1 MTPTDLHRT
10 TAPRAWVRS
19 TLPFAVAAAL
29 LAGASAARAA
39 RTATA
44 DVVVVVDTSTS
55 MREPGMDP
63 QRTSLLVSKL
73 LADISPGSLAV
84 VRLLDLHDDAELL
97 PSRNTGKF
105 APCTEDPSRQ
115 CEAVEPA
122 NDWWAEARRRR
133 LGALVRPAPA
143 DAAYKQ
149 ALEAHLSQ
157 RIHNSLFDLALRSA
171 QGVLDEWRQG
181 HPGAAGVPQT
191 VIWLSDG
198 RSDNESLV
206 GEAVRDLTQ
215 AGVAVEAV
223 VFGRGDT
230 RLPLRLGLATHQVK
244 TPAEL
249 MRAFAGAFRRIVQAP
264 YEMDS
269 LLASAPTFE
278 MKRGVDEAWVVVYG
292 DDTLSS
298 AEVEGPGGVVTAD
311 HAADRWPGAGAYR
324 VAYLQHPPAGSWR
337 IRAQGGGAATA
348 YAVVQ
353 RSSLA
358 PALLAP
364 ARAISGT
371 PVTVEAAVVT
381 AGGEPLRD
389 PAILREAT
397 LAAEVAGATVP
408 LHDDGRDGD
417 RQPGD
422 GRYSGRATFSGLGK
436 QPVRVH
442 LVTPLVDRW
451 TTASVEVSGRFL
463 ADGKPIEVDLGR
475 LGPGKEV
482 CRPLRL
488 AAIHDGQVPFVVA
501 ALARPP
507 RGHTLSIAVPKGR
520 LRDGDEPRL
529 IGPADALAVCLATGS
544 RVASSMAGGEPWLA
558 LRVAESRDPRQQV
571 TIRLRWRVDGLGF
584 WARWWWLV
592 LLIAI
597 ALLVAFVVAGYVVP
611 ARFQRSL
618 ALVFAPDR
626 DELDEQSPQPLRQW
640 RGVGIGF
647 YRDAR
652 AFLHADFRLSGNPR
666 GALAAL
672 EAKSSG
678 TRVLPGRGMSLQ
690 REALDG
696 GWEPVDP
703 AGRTA
708 RAGDVYRVGDR
719 GPFFRL
725 TARRASE

>member
-1 MTPTDLHRT
+1 
-10 TAPRAWVRS
+10 
-19 TLPFAVAAAL
+19 LPIVAAAAL
-29 LAGASAARAA
+29 LAAGASGARADQPA
-39 RTATA
+39 AA

-84 VRLLDLHDDAELL
+84 VRLLDLHDDADVL
-97 PSRNTGKF
+97 PSRNTGTF
-105 APCTEDPSRQ
+105 MPCSEDPTRQ
-115 CEAVEPA
+115 CERVDAA
-122 NDWWAEARRRR
+122 NDWWAEARRRQ
-133 LGALVRPAPA
+133 LGALVRPAPT
-143 DAAYKQ
+143 DAAYKRS
-149 ALEAHLSQ
+149 LEGHLSQ
-157 RIHNSLFDLALRSA
+157 RIHNSLFDLALRAA
-171 QGVLDEWRQG
+171 QGVLEQRRG
-181 HPGAAGVPQT
+181 GRPAGTGVPQT

-206 GEAVRDLTQ
+206 EEAVRDLAR
-215 AGVAVEAV
+215 AGVAVEAI

-230 RLPLRLGLATHQVK
+230 GLPLRLGLPTHQAK

-264 YEMDS
+264 YEMDA

-278 MKRGVDEAWVVVYG
+278 MKRGVDEAWIVVYG
-292 DDTLSS
+292 DDTLSH
-298 AEVEGPGGVVTAD
+298 AELEGPAGVVAAD
-311 HAADRWPGAGAYR
+311 RAADRWPGAGAYR
-324 VAYLQHPPAGSWR
+324 VAYLQRPPAGSWR
-337 IRAQGGGAATA
+337 IRASGGGPGTA

-353 RSSLA
+353 RSALA
-358 PALLAP
+358 PVLLAP
-364 ARAISGT
+364 ARAISGA
-371 PVTVEAAVVT
+371 PVIVEAAVV
-381 AGGEPLRD
+381 AGPGEP
-389 PAILREAT
+389 IREPTT
-397 LAAEVAGATVP
+397 LGEVTLTAEIAGSTVA

-417 RQPGD
+417 RRQGD
-422 GRYSGRATFSGLGK
+422 GRFSGRATFRGLGR
-436 QPVRVH
+436 QPVRLH
-442 LVTPLVDRW
+442 LVTPLVDRSAK
-451 TTASVEVSGRFL
+451 ASVEVSGRFL
-463 ADGKPIEVDLGR
+463 SDGKPIEVDLGQ
-475 LGPGKEV
+475 LGPGSEV

-488 AAIHDGQVPFVVA
+488 AAVHDGQVPFVVE

-507 RGHTLSIAVPKGR
+507 GGHTLSLRLPKGR
-520 LRDGDEPRL
+520 LRSGDEPRL
-529 IGPADALAVCLATGS
+529 VGPHDALAVCLATGP
-544 RVASSMAGGEPWLA
+544 RVASSTAGGEPWLA
-558 LRVAESRDPRQQV
+558 LAVPASRDARQRV

-592 LLIAI
+592 VLVAV
-597 ALLVAFVVAGYVVP
+597 ALLTAFVVAGYVVP
-611 ARFQRSL
+611 ARFQPSL
-618 ALVFAPDR
+618 ALAFAPDR

-672 EAKSSG
+672 EALRSG
-678 TRVLPGRGMSLQ
+678 TRVLPGRGVSLQ

-696 GWEPVDP
+696 GWEPVD
-703 AGRTA
+703 AGGRNA
-708 RAGDVYRVGDR
+708 RAGDIYRIGDR